1 MAFRTNYR
9 FQRTERDRAK
19 QTKKEEKLKRRQ
31 DRGSAEPASDAPE
44 DTDEQR
50 PESDAAVR

>member
-19 QTKKEEKLKRRQ
+19 QAKKEEKAKRRQ
-31 DRGSAEPASDAPE
+31 DRGSAEPTSDAPE
-44 DTDEQR
+44 PMDEQR
-50 PESDAAVR
+50 PEE

>member
-19 QTKKEEKLKRRQ
+19 QAKKEEKLKRRQ
-31 DRGSAEPASDAPE
+31 DRGTAEHEANAPE
-44 DTDEQR
+44 HPDDNPPSE
-50 PESDAAVR
+50 E

>member
-19 QTKKEEKLKRRQ
+19 QAKKEEKLKRRQ
-31 DRGSAEPASDAPE
+31 DRGSAEPTSDTPE
-44 DTDEQR
+44 PMDEQR
-50 PESDAAVR
+50 PDE